1 MNMRGKLMVGGAIVL
16 VIGIII
22 MLFGYNKYKS
32 VEGALTMLANGSPPG
47 TVETTVGI
55 LIVVIGAFIAIH
67 GFGLLP
73 EDTKVQ

>member
-1 MNMRGKLMVGGAIVL
+1 
-16 VIGIII
+16 
-22 MLFGYNKYKS
+22 

-55 LIVVIGAFIAIH
+55 LIVVVGAFIAIH

-73 EDTKVQ
+73 EDTKAQ